1 MYEKVVTV
9 FPPNNSH
16 LNPPDSLSLRVSL
29 VDTLYFKTRTQNKAS
44 HLKTT
49 DFYKTRQYDTSAYS
63 IFRHERRLKIVRT
76 TALTSYVNLLQVTK
90 KKKPHANIRF
100 AYSLIGHCK
109 RTKSRSPCC
118 IYFVC
123 TLVARDKR
131 KTLE

>member
-90 KKKPHANIRF
+90 KKKTRQYSIRLFINWALQKDEKSF
-100 AYSLIGHCK
+100 ALLHLLRMYAGC
-109 RTKSRSPCC
+109 SR
-118 IYFVC
+118 
-123 TLVARDKR
+123 
-131 KTLE
+131 